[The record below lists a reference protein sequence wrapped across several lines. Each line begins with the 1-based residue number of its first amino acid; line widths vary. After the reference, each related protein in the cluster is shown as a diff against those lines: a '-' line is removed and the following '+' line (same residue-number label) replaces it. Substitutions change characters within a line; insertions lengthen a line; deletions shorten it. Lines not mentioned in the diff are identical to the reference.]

1 MLWSLLQYNII
12 RKKMIKTNYV
22 ALNRSVVLYMNRREN
37 PIAIV
42 EERSPYTEPL
52 DVKLSSLAKKLFE
65 K

>member
-1 MLWSLLQYNII
+1 
-12 RKKMIKTNYV
+12 MIKTNYV
-22 ALNRSVVLYMNRREN
+22 ALNRSVALYMNRREN